1 MDCDGPLGSKKND
14 MDVPFTEVIMVP
26 FPKTRTPSTDV
37 DAPVEISVG
46 ETALGVPIVETV
58 PLVAV
63 TFVEI
68 DPLDCV

>member
-1 MDCDGPLGSKKND
+1 
-14 MDVPFTEVIMVP
+14 MVP
-26 FPKTRTPSTDV
+26 FPKTRTPFTDV